1 MENAQKA
8 SDPDIDNDNEVT
20 HSLNTPD
27 TVPLNKG
34 PTQTINSGSIAVS
47 SSTSVPTG
55 STLNNTDLMSML
67 NVAAPLITQTVVT
80 ALQQSGLINNTKEQ
94 WSIQPS
100 STHRSY

>member
-1 MENAQKA
+1 MDQHKQSTA
-8 SDPDIDNDNEVT
+8 EV
-20 HSLNTPD
+20 S
-27 TVPLNKG
+27 
-34 PTQTINSGSIAVS
+34 VS

-55 STLNNTDLMSML
+55 STLNNTNLMSML
-67 NVAAPLITQTVVT
+67 NVAVPLITQTVVT